1 MEGDLPFLLCFALYL
16 TAISEYKPPGGLIFG
31 GPIKRR
37 VFCVTSFFFFFFV
50 GGGGGGGGLVGG
62 AYTWKGL
69 FSEFYGGTMIPER
82 ADQI

>member
-16 TAISEYKPPGGLIFG
+16 RAISEYKPPGGLIFG

-37 VFCVTSFFFFFFV
+37 VFCVTSFFFW
-50 GGGGGGGGLVGG
+50 GGGRGAIFGG

-69 FSEFYGGTMIPER
+69 FSEFYGSTMIPER

>member
-16 TAISEYKPPGGLIFG
+16 RAISEYKPPGGLIFG
-31 GPIKRR
+31 GCFALP
-37 VFCVTSFFFFFFV
+37 VFFFFW
-50 GGGGGGGGLVGG
+50 GGGAIFGG

-69 FSEFYGGTMIPER
+69 FSEFYGSTMIPER

>member
-37 VFCVTSFFFFFFV
+37 VFCVTSFFFFFLL
-50 GGGGGGGGLVGG
+50 GGGGLYLEGLING
-62 AYTWKGL
+62 RAYFRNFTVVL
-69 FSEFYGGTMIPER
+69 
-82 ADQI
+82 

>member
-16 TAISEYKPPGGLIFG
+16 RAISEYKPPGGLIFG

-37 VFCVTSFFFFFFV
+37 VFCVTSFFFW
-50 GGGGGGGGLVGG
+50 GGGAIFGG

-69 FSEFYGGTMIPER
+69 FSEFYGSTMIPER
-82 ADQI
+82 ADHI